1 MKKLVAMAAVAGLL
15 LAACSSTSSTSDEA
29 TSAAA
34 APASSAAPS
43 ASGTSGTDLVT
54 WAGEVCDATAA
65 LQESV
70 TGIASAAASGGT
82 DVGASVSAQFA
93 VVGESA
99 ATLAS
104 TAAAIPADGT
114 SPEAVAVRDSAQATQ
129 QSISALGDAVNEL
142 TQASGLG
149 ALPAI
154 ARVGAAATEAL
165 RHRRHDQQHPG
176 ALAAARASWA
186 RRSPRARPAWPSQQ
200 Q

>member
-1 MKKLVAMAAVAGLL
+1 MAAVAGML
-15 LAACSSTSSTSDEA
+15 LAASSSTSSTS
-29 TSAAA
+29 
-34 APASSAAPS
+34 
-43 ASGTSGTDLVT
+43 SGHVLGRGTRLERCADACGRSGASGTDLVT
-54 WAGEVCDATAA
+54 WAGEVCDATSA

-129 QSISALGDAVNEL
+129 QSISALGDAVNGVH
-142 TQASGLG
+142 QASGLG

-154 ARVGAAATEAL
+154 AGVGAAATEAL
-165 RHRRHDQQHPG
+165 SAIGGTIGEIQTALGSGQG
-176 ALAAARASWA
+176 AIGEAFAAAR
-186 RRSPRARPAWPSQQ
+186 PVRPSSSSD
-200 Q
+200 